1 MALVDRARAMIVS
14 PAREWPAVAIEP
26 TAIRTLFTSYIIP
39 LAAISSIFGFVG
51 SFILTTVFLHSG
63 ASGASDASGAIGVS
77 ISVSLVGAIIQFA
90 FAILGVTI
98 IALVAEALAPS
109 FDGTKDRAQAFK
121 WIGYAYTATWVAGF
135 ALLVPVVG
143 SIVGL
148 VGGLYSLYVLYLG
161 AQPMMNVPQT
171 KALGYTVVVVI
182 VALVINLT
190 AVSVTFAIVGALTA
204 GAVIGSGALHH

>member
-14 PAREWPAVAIEP
+14 PAREWPVVAIEP
-26 TAIRTLFTSYIIP
+26 TAIKTLFTSYIIP
-39 LAAISSIFGFVG
+39 LAAISAVCGLVG
-51 SFILTTVFLHSG
+51 SVVLSAFFLHSG
-63 ASGASDASGAIGVS
+63 VIAGI
-77 ISVSLVGAIIQFA
+77 VGAIIQFA

-182 VALVINLT
+182 VALVINVT
-190 AVSVTFAIVGALTA
+190 AVGLTLAIVGALTA
-204 GAVIGSGALHH
+204 GAIIGSGAVQH

>member
-14 PAREWPAVAIEP
+14 PAREWPVVAIEP
-26 TAIRTLFTSYIIP
+26 TAISAVCGL
-39 LAAISSIFGFVG
+39 VG
-51 SFILTTVFLHSG
+51 SVVLSMFFLHSG
-63 ASGASDASGAIGVS
+63 VIVGI
-77 ISVSLVGAIIQFA
+77 VGAIIQFA

-135 ALLVPVVG
+135 ASLVPVVG

-148 VGGLYSLYVLYLG
+148 VGGLYSLYVLFLG

-171 KALGYTVVVVI
+171 KALVI
-182 VALVINLT
+182 DLT
-190 AVSVTFAIVGALTA
+190 AVSVTLGIVGALTA
-204 GAVIGSGALHH
+204 GALIGSGALHH